1 MPQGYLTLEKLLH
14 VSDQFFVAG
23 SPWREYPQALGD
35 WNVDETPPAFQ
46 TLERCPR
53 SHTWK
58 RATVECQR
66 VKGVDIK
73 LEDSD

>member
-1 MPQGYLTLEKLLH
+1 MPQGYLTREKLPH

-23 SPWREYPQALGD
+23 SPSREYPQALGD

-46 TLERCPR
+46 TLEGCPR
-53 SHTWK
+53 AHTWR

-66 VKGVDIK
+66 AEGVDTK
-73 LEDSD
+73 LENSD